1 MPPRK
6 PPPHRR
12 PRDPF
17 RKAQR
22 APQIRQPG
30 PSPLA
35 EEMRGHG
42 CTEERP
48 CAKCTPHIRDLGY
61 GEFDDFAEIQAVM
74 HGEWVVDHPG
84 IGRLA
89 YDTEDEARVAAGTA
103 GTLLHWGQEV
113 T

>member
-1 MPPRK
+1 MTRQ

-35 EEMRGHG
+35 AEMQPINPADWDLVVCIRIVDGEATAQVHG
-42 CTEERP
+42 RRTR
-48 CAKCTPHIRDLGY
+48 RLGK
-61 GEFDDFAEIQAVM
+61 ALRI
-74 HGEWVVDHPG
+74 
-84 IGRLA
+84 
-89 YDTEDEARVAAGTA
+89 VAAETERWEA
-103 GTLLHWGQEV
+103 Q
-113 T
+113 